1 MVVLLRRYAIN
12 DASADWSV
20 AEAQVTRLAKGGEG
34 ATVISVKTTEPATG
48 KKRKA
53 EGADEKEKKAT
64 RRGKKAKR

>member
-1 MVVLLRRYAIN
+1 MAVLHRYAIN

-20 AEAQVTRLAKGGEG
+20 AEGQVTRLAKGGEG

-48 KKRKA
+48 QKRKA
-53 EGADEKEKKAT
+53 EGGDAKERKTT

>member
-1 MVVLLRRYAIN
+1 MNVLRRYAIN

-20 AEAQVTRLAKGGEG
+20 AEAQVTRLAKGGG
-34 ATVISVKTTEPATG
+34 ATVISVKTTEAATG